1 MSIVRFLG
9 DVAAFGIDPIALGIG
24 IFLGYLFH
32 ADWAKL
38 AWALLLFVVPGM
50 GSMWKVE
57 GPHGAIYNA
66 AAEFIAICAISALSY
81 WFFEFLRTRRR
92 RA

>member
-1 MSIVRFLG
+1 MSIVKFLG
-9 DVAAFGIDPIALGIG
+9 DAAAFGLDPVALVMG

-38 AWALLLFVVPGM
+38 AWALLLFGIPGI
-50 GSMWKVE
+50 GSMWRAE
-57 GPHGAIYNA
+57 GPNGAIYNA
-66 AAEFIAICAISALSY
+66 AVEFIAICAITALSY

-92 RA
+92 HI